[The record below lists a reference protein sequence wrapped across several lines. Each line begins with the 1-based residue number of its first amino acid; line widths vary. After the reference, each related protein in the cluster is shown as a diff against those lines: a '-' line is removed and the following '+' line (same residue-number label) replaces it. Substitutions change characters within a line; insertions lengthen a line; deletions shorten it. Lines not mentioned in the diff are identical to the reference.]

1 MGDVSN
7 GAGAAIYARFSSEN
21 QREASIDDQIRV
33 CTAYLARD
41 GRTVVETYADY
52 AISGARCPSPS
63 IEAAMD
69 RQSQIDA
76 AMGGQILRRLRF
88 WPLGKVGRRA
98 DGGGTHVRSNAHR
111 NHVFC
116 HHLPGANPGVVS
128 FSDDIGQAV
137 SHRERQWP

>member
-52 AISGARCPSPS
+52 AISGATTSDPGTRLCCVMRAPSGS
-63 IEAAMD
+63 
-69 RQSQIDA
+69 
-76 AMGGQILRRLRF
+76 
-88 WPLGKVGRRA
+88 
-98 DGGGTHVRSNAHR
+98 T
-111 NHVFC
+111 
-116 HHLPGANPGVVS
+116 
-128 FSDDIGQAV
+128 
-137 SHRERQWP
+137 